1 MILTV
6 LFSTGCPRCLE
17 LKKLLERAGIEY
29 EIISNVEQIL
39 NSGIDRVP
47 VLQVESNRMD
57 FKEAKEWIDLY
68 IKEKQR

>member
-17 LKKLLERAGIEY
+17 LKKLLERTNIEY
-29 EIISNVEQIL
+29 ETVSDVEQIL
-39 NSGIDRVP
+39 NSGIDKVP
-47 VLQVESNRMD
+47 VLQVEDRRMG

-68 IKEKQR
+68 IKEKQQ